1 MVRTNENDLAI
12 IAQLGYKL
20 VGWLVGRS
28 DSRSVGWLVPSLVG
42 CLVGWLVGHSWLDEN
57 D

>member
-12 IAQLGYKL
+12 IAQLGFKL
-20 VGWLVGRS
+20 VGWSVGRS
-28 DSRSVGWLVPSLVG
+28 VCRLVPSLVG